1 METAEVPL
9 RGRTQ
14 SGEHHGGCA
23 DRCDWLG
30 PRTNRSAPPSTTF
43 PGVEH
48 RLEFVR
54 EINGIAWYND
64 SKATNVDATLK
75 AIAAFPARTVGDPW
89 RQG

>member
-1 METAEVPL
+1 MAAAL
-9 RGRTQ
+9 IAGI
-14 SGEHHGGCA
+14 
-23 DRCDWLG
+23 WLG
-30 PRTNRSAPPSTTF
+30 PRTHRSAPPSPTF

-54 EINGIAWYND
+54 EINGVAWYND

-75 AIAAFPARTVGDPW
+75 AIDAFPAGTVGDPW